1 MVKRFAIALLAVVL
15 VCGGLVGFNIFRSKM
30 IADFFANQQMPTA
43 TVSATKIE
51 PTTWT
56 PEIDALGTVWAFQGV
71 DVAAEA
77 AGVVRAINFHANEVV
92 GKGELLVQLD
102 DSVERADLLA
112 ARATVERDEAQL
124 KRAQSLRKSGVSSEA
139 TLEEAQTALAAS
151 QSNLARIQAVIDHKA
166 IEAPF
171 AGTVG
176 IPRIDLGQY
185 VQPGAVLATL
195 QQMDTMKVD
204 FTVPEQRVGD
214 LRIGQPATFGL
225 TEAEFPY
232 KGRII
237 GIDPKIDPQ
246 TRMAA
251 VRAELENP
259 DGELRPGQFV
269 RVRVA
274 LPAKH
279 DVIALPQTSVVT
291 SLYGDYVYLVEPAE
305 EQTTP
310 AEPATGEAASEESGE
325 AAKETPPA
333 GVLAE
338 TEGPKLVAKQVFV
351 KVGRRQGNLIEVTEG
366 LKPGQTV
373 VTSGQNK
380 LANNMPVAIDNR
392 VDPAAVAL
400 GDGDG
405 AT

>member
-1 MVKRFAIALLAVVL
+1 
-15 VCGGLVGFNIFRSKM
+15 
-30 IADFFANQQMPTA
+30 
-43 TVSATKIE
+43 
-51 PTTWT
+51 
-56 PEIDALGTVWAFQGV
+56 
-71 DVAAEA
+71 
-77 AGVVRAINFHANEVV
+77 VV

-151 QSNLARIQAVIDHKA
+151 QSNLARIQAVIDQKA

-232 KGRII
+232 QGQII

-291 SLYGDYVYLVEPAE
+291 SLYGDYVYLVEPAD
-305 EQTTP
+305 EQPPP
-310 AEPATGEAASEESGE
+310 AEPAAGEQPGEAASEESGE
-325 AAKETPPA
+325 AAKETPPP

-380 LANNMPVAIDNR
+380 LANNMPVTIDNR